1 MSAQEELLI
10 GLYRAR
16 LDDLR
21 EMASKIG
28 LPKTGNVEQ
37 LRASLIKHQCLSGW
51 ELSWEGIQKLSNDDL
66 GPILATFGI
75 KRSGSIKDKKQRL
88 WLHLN
93 KDPKQLNADMLDS
106 LTRED
111 LHDLCVHLNLARS
124 GSKSQLL
131 GRVAG
136 VLASQEKGWGKVKK
150 SLRRPRSSTP
160 SVPVPPA
167 PPSENVEIIP
177 QSEPE
182 AIEEEETIGP
192 DELLIEAVLEIEPTI
207 ELPPLEPIPE
217 PEPTFSA
224 PMSLPSTPLPAVL
237 RDEMSPERQLALR
250 TEIERFVSRHEG
262 NWSFEE
268 EASFRAQLSASGMP
282 IDDARLS
289 QTIAEWMATARDR
302 WHITEVDLT
311 SEISSAEDMGS
322 EQAILELE
330 QRMPELDS
338 ALRDFLLISD
348 SSDAEDVESFLDSL
362 AASGLQVTL
371 APVRARVIA
380 RLAEITRQV
389 EEERAAFH
397 IGPGSWREREA
408 LRRFEKVRAQLVVGL
423 ETILEA
429 AGEDHVQARMAF
441 ERLAREHDLDLRLAS
456 ISGRLHGLFDL
467 HVSLAAQAA
476 SVDPKAA
483 RRERLIRVLQHGAV
497 HFSNSS
503 QKTLDRLERNI
514 AAFEQVVESILRK
527 HEGDYGPSSQALL
540 VRFLESRGYVINTPE
555 LRPRVV
561 ACGGIVGVELGFLS
575 PKDVPPLPSGVSLS
589 ETEIDAVVAELR
601 TVVRQFKQV
610 DAYDETEEAKEELQI
625 GESVADAN
633 EDLIRARSKL
643 GHADSLLE
651 KLRISFD
658 DDKDPV

>member
-1 MSAQEELLI
+1 MKAQEDLLT

-16 LDDLR
+16 LEDLR
-21 EMASKIG
+21 EIASELG

-51 ELSWEGIQKLSNDDL
+51 DLSWEGIQKLSNDDL

-75 KRSGSIKDKKQRL
+75 KRSGSIKDKKQSL

-111 LHDLCVHLNLARS
+111 LHDLCVHLNLPRS

-150 SLRRPRSSTP
+150 SLRRPRSSSPT
-160 SVPVPPA
+160 VPVPPS
-167 PPSENVEIIP
+167 PPTAIAETI
-177 QSEPE
+177 SEPE
-182 AIEEEETIGP
+182 PVELEEETAGP
-192 DELLIEAVLEIEPTI
+192 DELLIETVLEIEPTI

-217 PEPTFSA
+217 PEPEFTA

-282 IDDARLS
+282 INDSRLS
-289 QTIAEWMATARDR
+289 QTIAEWLATARDR
-302 WHITEVDLT
+302 WHISDVDLT
-311 SEISSAEDMGS
+311 SEISTAEDMGS

-338 ALRDFLLISD
+338 SLRDFLLISD
-348 SSDAEDVESFLDSL
+348 SSDTEDVESFLDSL
-362 AASGLQVTL
+362 AASGLQVSL

-397 IGPGSWREREA
+397 VGPGSWREREA
-408 LRRFEKVRAQLVVGL
+408 LRKFEKVRAKLVDGL

-429 AGEDHVQARMAF
+429 AGEDQVQARMAF
-441 ERLAREHDLDLRLAS
+441 ERLAREHDLDLRMAS

-540 VRFLESRGYVINTPE
+540 VRFLESRGYVVNTPE

-610 DAYDETEEAKEELQI
+610 DAFDETEEAKEELQI

-643 GHADSLLE
+643 GHADTLLE
-651 KLRISFD
+651 KLRFSVD
-658 DDKDPV
+658 DEEDPV

>member
-1 MSAQEELLI
+1 VSAQGESLT

-16 LDDLR
+16 LEDLR
-21 EMASKIG
+21 EMASEIG

-37 LRASLIKHQCLSGW
+37 LRASLIRHQCLSGW
-51 ELSWEGIQKLSNDDL
+51 DLSWEGIQKLSNDDL

-93 KDPKQLNADMLDS
+93 KDPKQLKADMLNS

-124 GSKSQLL
+124 GSKPQLL

-150 SLRRPRSSTP
+150 SLRRPRSTTL

-167 PPSENVEIIP
+167 PPGESAEMIP
-177 QSEPE
+177 EPVTL
-182 AIEEEETIGP
+182 EEETVGP

-217 PEPTFSA
+217 PEPEFTA

-237 RDEMSPERQLALR
+237 KHEMSLERQLALR

-302 WHITEVDLT
+302 WHIDDVDLT
-311 SEISSAEDMGS
+311 SEISGAEDMGS
-322 EQAILELE
+322 EQALLELE

-371 APVRARVIA
+371 ASVRARVIA
-380 RLAEITRQV
+380 RLAEITSQV

-397 IGPGSWREREA
+397 VGPGSWREREA
-408 LRRFEKVRAQLVVGL
+408 LRRFEKVRAKLVVGL

-429 AGEDHVQARMAF
+429 AGKDHVQARMAF
-441 ERLAREHDLDLRLAS
+441 ERLAREHDLDLRMAS

-527 HEGDYGPSSQALL
+527 HEGEYGPGSQALL
-540 VRFLESRGYVINTPE
+540 VRFLESRGYVVNTPE

-610 DAYDETEEAKEELQI
+610 DAFDETEEAKEELHI

-643 GHADSLLE
+643 GHADTLLE

-658 DDKDPV
+658 DDEDPV